1 MGTKILLATA
11 NRGKIKEIKHI
22 LEGLDIEI
30 VTLDDYPGLRLP
42 PEDGSTFRENALVK
56 ARAAA
61 SETGVA
67 ALADDSGLEVDFLG
81 GLPGIRSARYA
92 GDGASDRDNWL
103 KLLKEL
109 EGVGREKRRARF
121 RCAVAL
127 VWPDGA
133 EEVFEGSFEG
143 VISEEPKGTHGFGYD
158 PVFFI
163 PAMGKTAAELTPD
176 EKNSVSH
183 RAKALEKL
191 KNRLE
196 MRYKKS
202 KRNL

>member
-22 LEGLDIEI
+22 LEGLDLDI
-30 VTLDDYPGLRLP
+30 VTLDDYPGLSLP
-42 PEDGSTFRENALVK
+42 PEEGSTFRENALIK
-56 ARAAA
+56 ARGAALK
-61 SETGVA
+61 TGVA
-67 ALADDSGLEVDFLG
+67 VLADDSGLEVDFLG
-81 GLPGIRSARYA
+81 GRPGIRSARYA
-92 GDGASDRDNWL
+92 GTGASDKENWL

-109 EGVGREKRRARF
+109 DGVDWEKRRARF

-127 VWPDGA
+127 VWPDGG

-143 VISEEPKGTHGFGYD
+143 VILGEPRGVNGFGYD

-163 PAMGKTAAELTPD
+163 PEMGKTAAELTPN

-191 KNRLE
+191 KDRLE
-196 MRYKKS
+196 NRYKKS
-202 KRNL
+202 

>member
-22 LEGLDIEI
+22 LEGLDLDI
-30 VTLDDYPGLRLP
+30 VTLDDYPGLSLP
-42 PEDGSTFRENALVK
+42 PEDGATFMENALIK
-56 ARAAA
+56 ARGAALK
-61 SETGVA
+61 TGVA
-67 ALADDSGLEVDFLG
+67 VLADDSGLEVDFLG

-92 GDGASDRDNWL
+92 GTGASDKENWL

-109 EGVGREKRRARF
+109 EGVDEEKRRARF
-121 RCAVAL
+121 RCALAL
-127 VWPDGA
+127 VWPDGE
-133 EEVFEGSFEG
+133 EEVFEGSLEG
-143 VISEEPKGTHGFGYD
+143 VILGEPRGGHGFGYD

-163 PAMGKTAAELTPD
+163 PEMGKTAAELTPD

-191 KNRLE
+191 KDRLE
-196 MRYKKS
+196 NRCKKS
-202 KRNL
+202 

>member
-11 NRGKIKEIKHI
+11 NRGKIKEIKDI
-22 LEGLDIEI
+22 LEGLDLDI
-30 VTLDDYPGLRLP
+30 VTLDDYPGLSLP
-42 PEDGSTFRENALVK
+42 PEDGSTFRENALIK
-56 ARAAA
+56 ARGAA
-61 SETGVA
+61 SKTGVA
-67 ALADDSGLEVDFLG
+67 VLADDSGLEVDFLG

-92 GDGASDRDNWL
+92 GTGASDKENWL

-109 EGVGREKRRARF
+109 EGVPEEKRRARF
-121 RCAVAL
+121 RCALAL
-127 VWPDGA
+127 VWPDGE
-133 EEVFEGSFEG
+133 EEVFEGSLDG
-143 VISEEPKGTHGFGYD
+143 VILGEPRGGHGFGYD

-163 PAMGKTAAELTPD
+163 PGMGKTAAELTPN

-196 MRYKKS
+196 NRYKKS
-202 KRNL
+202 

>member
-22 LEGLDIEI
+22 LEGLDLDI
-30 VTLDDYPGLRLP
+30 VTLDDYPGLSLP
-42 PEDGSTFRENALVK
+42 PEEGSTFRENALIK
-56 ARAAA
+56 ARGAALK
-61 SETGVA
+61 TGVA
-67 ALADDSGLEVDFLG
+67 VLADDSGLEVDFLG
-81 GLPGIRSARYA
+81 GRPGIRSARYA
-92 GDGASDRDNWL
+92 GTGASDKENWL

-109 EGVGREKRRARF
+109 EGVPEEKRRARF

-127 VWPDGA
+127 VWPDGG

-143 VISEEPKGTHGFGYD
+143 VILGEPRGGHGFGYD

-163 PAMGKTAAELTPD
+163 PGMKKTAAELTPD

-196 MRYKKS
+196 NRYKKS
-202 KRNL
+202 

>member
-22 LEGLDIEI
+22 LEGLDLEI

-42 PEDGSTFRENALVK
+42 PEDGSTFRENALIK

-61 SETGVA
+61 SKTGVA

-92 GDGASDRDNWL
+92 GTGASDRDNWL

-109 EGVGREKRRARF
+109 DGAPEEKRSARF

-127 VWPDGA
+127 VWPDGG

-143 VISEEPKGTHGFGYD
+143 VISAEPKGAHGFGYD

>member
-163 PAMGKTAAELTPD
+163 PGMKKTAAELTPD

-196 MRYKKS
+196 MNYKKS
-202 KRNL
+202 

>member
-11 NRGKIKEIKHI
+11 NRGKIKEIKEI
-22 LEGLDIEI
+22 LEGLDLDI
-30 VTLDDYPGLRLP
+30 VTLDDYPGLSLP
-42 PEDGSTFRENALVK
+42 PEDGSTFRENALIK
-56 ARAAA
+56 ARGAA
-61 SETGVA
+61 SKTGVA
-67 ALADDSGLEVDFLG
+67 VLADDSGLEVDFLG

-92 GDGASDRDNWL
+92 GTGAQDKENWL

-109 EGVGREKRRARF
+109 EGVPEEKRRARF
-121 RCAVAL
+121 RCALAL
-127 VWPDGA
+127 VWPDGE
-133 EEVFEGSFEG
+133 EEVFEGSLDG
-143 VISEEPKGTHGFGYD
+143 VILGEPRGGHGFGYD

-163 PAMGKTAAELTPD
+163 PEMGKTAAELTPN

-196 MRYKKS
+196 NRYKKS
-202 KRNL
+202 

>member
-22 LEGLDIEI
+22 LEGLDLEI
-30 VTLDDYPGLRLP
+30 VTLDDYPGLSLP
-42 PEDGSTFRENALVK
+42 PEEGATFRENALIK
-56 ARAAA
+56 ARGAALK
-61 SETGVA
+61 TGVA
-67 ALADDSGLEVDFLG
+67 VLADDSGLEVDFLG
-81 GLPGIRSARYA
+81 GRPGIRSARYA
-92 GDGASDRDNWL
+92 GAGASDKENWL

-109 EGVGREKRRARF
+109 EGVPEEKRRARF

-127 VWPDGA
+127 VWPDGG

-143 VISEEPKGTHGFGYD
+143 VILGEPRGGHGFGYD
-158 PVFFI
+158 PVFFV
-163 PAMGKTAAELTPD
+163 PGMGKTAAELTPN

-196 MRYKKS
+196 DRYKKS
-202 KRNL
+202 